1 MNSNF
6 DLNINNY
13 NRIELEELFELP
25 PNHDETIIEIKETKL
40 RQHIMNDRN
49 VISSTKTNTLDFI
62 DKVKKKLIENLKTN
76 STSLKNVNN
85 FKNIYNLDKTL
96 DKSNIIDAGST
107 YIIEKPITPYTQSSP
122 SEFYQGTINPL
133 NKRILKKNVNID
145 TRFRE
150 NYYTTL
156 ASNFHVNLPLKLSKV
171 VSLQLSAIELPN
183 TFYVISQIYGNNFF
197 VLEIVDEE
205 PLIVTIPDGNYD
217 YLGIQNYINN
227 FLSTQSGN
235 YPNIQFLADVNT
247 PSGSGFQSGSAKMVV
262 GSTAGTINF
271 SINFVTDRYGNK
283 DTQTPLPLK
292 FGWLIGFRDGYYENN
307 TTYVSEGLINLLG
320 PRYIYLVVDDF
331 NNSVLDG
338 FYGAFTSSIINK
350 NIIARI
356 SLQGNVFN
364 FLSKDNFSLITT
376 PRQYF
381 GPVDIQKLQIQLLD
395 EYGRILNLNN
405 MDYSFCLTFQ
415 TIYEL

>member
-13 NRIELEELFELP
+13 NITELEELFELP
-25 PNHDETIIEIKETKL
+25 SNHDETIIEMKVTKL

-49 VISSTKTNTLDFI
+49 IISSTKTNTLDFI
-62 DKVKKKLIENLKTN
+62 DKVKKKLLENLKTN
-76 STSLKNVNN
+76 STLNKNINN

-96 DKSNIIDAGST
+96 NKSNITDAGST
-107 YIIEKPITPYTQSSP
+107 YIIENPITPYAQSSP

-133 NKRILKKNVNID
+133 NKRILKKNINID

-156 ASNFHVNLPLKLSKV
+156 STNFHVNLPLKLSKV
-171 VSLQLSAIELPN
+171 VSLQLSALELPN
-183 TFYVISQIYGNNFF
+183 SFYIISQIYGNNFF

-217 YLGIQNYINN
+217 YISLQKFINH
-227 FLSTQSGN
+227 FLSIQTGSYQ
-235 YPNIQFLADVNT
+235 NIQFLADVNT
-247 PSGSGFQSGSAKMVV
+247 PSGTGDRWGSAKMVV
-262 GSTAGTINF
+262 GSTNGITDF
-271 SINFVTDRYGNK
+271 SINFVTDRYGNDDK
-283 DTQTPLPLK
+283 QTPLPLK

-307 TTYVSEGLINLLG
+307 TTYVSEGVINLLG
-320 PRYIYLVVDDF
+320 PKYIYLAVDDF

-350 NIIARI
+350 NILARI
-356 SLQGNVFN
+356 SLQGNVFD
-364 FLSKDNFSLITT
+364 FLSKDNFNLITT

>member
-62 DKVKKKLIENLKTN
+62 DKVKKKLLENLKTN
-76 STSLKNVNN
+76 STLNKNINN

-96 DKSNIIDAGST
+96 NKSNITDAGST
-107 YIIEKPITPYTQSSP
+107 YIIENPITPYAQSSP

-133 NKRILKKNVNID
+133 NKRILKKNINID

-156 ASNFHVNLPLKLSKV
+156 STNFHVNLPLKLSKV
-171 VSLQLSAIELPN
+171 VSLQLSALELPN
-183 TFYVISQIYGNNFF
+183 SFYIISQIYGNNFF

-217 YLGIQNYINN
+217 YISLQKFINH
-227 FLSTQSGN
+227 FLSIQTGSYQ
-235 YPNIQFLADVNT
+235 NIQFLADVNT
-247 PSGSGFQSGSAKMVV
+247 PSGTGDRWGSAKMVV
-262 GSTAGTINF
+262 GSTNGITDF
-271 SINFVTDRYGNK
+271 SINFVTDRYGNDDK
-283 DTQTPLPLK
+283 QTPLPLK